1 MAFLKVNKSFLFFSS
16 FLFSFLGYKV
26 KKKKKNS
33 FPDRQVRRKIKAQH
47 LLLKEIF
54 IRATETIIR
63 EIHMTF
69 LC

>member
-1 MAFLKVNKSFLFFSS
+1 MAFLKVNKSFVFFSS

-26 KKKKKNS
+26 KKKNS

-54 IRATETIIR
+54 IRAIETIIR
-63 EIHMTF
+63 KIHMTF